1 MIFGELSS
9 TTTTT
14 GLKYAKII
22 PVTKDRNTYE
32 QKRIIFVKI

>member
-9 TTTTT
+9 TTTT

-22 PVTKDRNTYE
+22 PVTKDRNTYDE